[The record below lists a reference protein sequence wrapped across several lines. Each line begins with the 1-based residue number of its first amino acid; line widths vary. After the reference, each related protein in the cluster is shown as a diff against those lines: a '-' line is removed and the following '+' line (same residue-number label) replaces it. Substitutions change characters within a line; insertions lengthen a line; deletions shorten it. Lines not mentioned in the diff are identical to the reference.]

1 MQQIIMQGVKLC
13 EHGWKL
19 VEFDDTYTTQ
29 HVIGTYDTIEH
40 AIQPCYN
47 TISPLYTVK
56 PKKINGY
63 QCLLL
68 RYQHRY
74 FGAIYIS
81 DKLIYLDPNPA
92 STFSLLRVEWRTE
105 KEVIQ
110 QLHDFIALIKVYSCI
125 PN

>member
-1 MQQIIMQGVKLC
+1 MNRIIMQGVKQC

-29 HVIGTYDTIEH
+29 HVIGTYDTMDH
-40 AIQPCYN
+40 AIKPCYN
-47 TISPLYTVK
+47 TISPLYTVTH
-56 PKKINGY
+56 KKINGY
-63 QCLLL
+63 QCLIL

-74 FGAIYIS
+74 FGAIYLS

-92 STFSLLRVEWRTE
+92 STFSLLRIEWRTE
-105 KEVIQ
+105 KEIIQ
-110 QLHDFIALIKVYSCI
+110 QLQEFIHVIKNPSCF